1 MKLNKGFV
9 RRHKLILSVIL
20 FFIIF
25 STIHYVKPS
34 LIYNREGGF
43 RPFGVGYKHKT
54 VLPMWI
60 FAIIISLLSYLA
72 ISYWLIT

>member
-9 RRHKLILSVIL
+9 RQNKLILSVIL
-20 FFIIF
+20 FIIIF
-25 STIHYVKPS
+25 SVIHYIKPP

-54 VLPMWI
+54 VLPMWV
-60 FAIIISLLSYLA
+60 FAIVFALFSYLA

>member
-9 RRHKLILSVIL
+9 RRNKLNLSVIL
-20 FFIIF
+20 FIIIF
-25 STIHYVKPS
+25 SVIHYSKPS

-54 VLPMWI
+54 VLPMWV
-60 FAIIISLLSYLA
+60 FAIIISILCYLA
-72 ISYWLIT
+72 ISYWLIL